1 MQKVD
6 EEMSSKKYTF
16 DVNGRKIK
24 RTSSELKRA
33 LNGAILKYLRNKD
46 EHFFRAIAQGKAITL
61 EIKLLG
67 MHNLWED
74 RYD

>member
-1 MQKVD
+1 MQKRD
-6 EEMSSKKYTF
+6 EKVSSKKYTF
-16 DVNGRKIK
+16 DVNGKKIK
-24 RTSSELKRA
+24 RISSELKR
-33 LNGAILKYLRNKD
+33 ILKYLRNKD